1 MSVDLKSKLSNI
13 CLNYI
18 SLNHY
23 DYFILTE
30 TWLTNDIN
38 SKELGIY
45 VIINYIIYRNDRNN
59 LNSIYSRGGGVLI
72 AIHDR
77 FYSFEITLPD
87 PTLECVAIMIKLVNI
102 KIIIISLYK

>member
-1 MSVDLKSKLSNI
+1 MIMLVLFRVIIKMSVDLKSKLSNI

-38 SKELGIY
+38 SKELGMD
-45 VIINYIIYRNDRNN
+45 NY
-59 LNSIYSRGGGVLI
+59 
-72 AIHDR
+72 
-77 FYSFEITLPD
+77 
-87 PTLECVAIMIKLVNI
+87 
-102 KIIIISLYK
+102 